1 MKHIFIFFL
10 VIATV
15 LLHSCV
21 PQRKFEA
28 EQTKARKLENEKHD
42 CEKTL
47 DEYKKKN
54 NLLSDKVST
63 QYKEIDRMK
72 NDSVLYNQKYNN
84 IKKLNGDLNELYEK
98 VLEQNKQ
105 LVNNANSDRDKL
117 SNELAKT
124 DAKLEQR
131 EKELREKDEM
141 LKMKDETL
149 KMKDEALKA
158 KENEITKREND
169 IKSLQDNTNTLQKDL
184 VSREQRVKELETLLS
199 ENEKKVNALKDNVA
213 AALNNFKSDE
223 LTVTQRDG
231 KVYVSLSEKL
241 LFQSGSTVV
250 DSKGVKALSDL
261 AAVLNN
267 NTDIDV
273 MIEGHTDNVPMK
285 SLNFPKDNWD
295 LSVLRATSIVKI
307 LQQNKLDPKRI
318 IASGRSEY
326 FPVVENIS
334 TENKA
339 KNRRTE
345 IILAPKLDKIM
356 NLLEK

>member
-1 MKHIFIFFL
+1 MKQIILSFL
-10 VIATV
+10 TLIIITLFA
-15 LLHSCV
+15 CV
-21 PQRKFEA
+21 PQRKYQA
-28 EQTKARKLENEKHD
+28 EQTKARKLEIEKHD
-42 CEKTL
+42 CETTL
-47 DEYKKKN
+47 DNCKKKEIS
-54 NLLSDKVST
+54 LSDKLNS
-63 QYKEIDRMK
+63 QYKDIDRMK
-72 NDSVLYNQKYNN
+72 NDSVLYNQKYNS
-84 IKKLNGDLNELYEK
+84 IKKLNDDLNNLYEK

-105 LVNNANSDRDKL
+105 LVSNANQDRDKL

-131 EKELREKDEM
+131 ERELREKDEM
-141 LKMKDETL
+141 LKI
-149 KMKDEALKA
+149 KDEALKM

-169 IKSLQDNTNTLQKDL
+169 IKTLQDNTNLLQKD
-184 VSREQRVKELETLLS
+184 VASREQRVKELETLLN
-199 ENEKKVNALKDNVA
+199 ENEQKVNALKNNVA
-213 AALNNFKSDE
+213 AALNSFKNDE
-223 LTVTQRDG
+223 LTVSQKDG

-250 DSKGVKALSDL
+250 DNKGVKALADL
-261 AAVLNN
+261 ANVLNN

-285 SLNFPKDNWD
+285 SANFPKDNWD

-326 FPVVENIS
+326 FPLLDNINA
-334 TENKA
+334 ENKA

-356 NLLEK
+356 HLLEK